1 MRPALRIAALVL
13 LVALIAPLLASACPL
28 CKEAS
33 SDADKPGGNSMWRG
47 MYWSILFM
55 VAAPFAMVG
64 TMIVMIRRARRQV
77 AAGERGAN
85 FAAGERGDFAA
96 ASLSASVSSSEAAR
110 SPNSR
115 LET

>member
-1 MRPALRIAALVL
+1 VKLALRVAAIVL

-64 TMIVMIRRARRQV
+64 TMIVMIRRARRQ
-77 AAGERGAN
+77 G
-85 FAAGERGDFAA
+85 A
-96 ASLSASVSSSEAAR
+96 ASARFPVPGSELGNSASE
-110 SPNSR
+110 

>member
-1 MRPALRIAALVL
+1 VKPALRVAALVI
-13 LVALIAPLLASACPL
+13 LVALLVPLSLSACPL

-33 SDADKPGGNSMWRG
+33 SDADKPGATSVWRG

-64 TMIVMIRRARRQV
+64 TMIVMIRRARRH
-77 AAGERGAN
+77 AAAKERGA
-85 FAAGERGDFAA
+85 
-96 ASLSASVSSSEAAR
+96 ASSRFRVPGSKLGNPASE
-110 SPNSR
+110 